1 MLRRF
6 IHLLLPPRLKK
17 FFYGDGVCVWH
28 SPWSVEEIQERLKAS
43 LPAAR
48 AVDRKY
54 AGIKGRVADS
64 SLRLQW
70 KVRVSNNACAPVFHG
85 VVVADPATGGAIIQG
100 VFSGDRIEQVFMGLW
115 TGAIVLIGL
124 LTFWTV
130 LFPLFAWGLLWM
142 GDGIMWVADFMI
154 PNQEDHIRR
163 YLSQVCAAEIPMSEI
178 QSGPEK
184 MSAREDWAVGAGLKG
199 YGL

>member
-1 MLRRF
+1 MLRRC

-28 SPWSVEEIQERLKAS
+28 SSWSVEEIQERLKAS

-54 AGIKGRVADS
+54 AGINGRVADL
-64 SLRLQW
+64 SLRLDW
-70 KVRVSNNACAPVFHG
+70 KVRGMTNSFAPVFHG
-85 VVVADPATGGAIIQG
+85 VIAADPATGGSVIKG
-100 VFSGDRIEQVFMGLW
+100 VFSGDRFGQVFMGLW
-115 TGAIVLIGL
+115 TGGLVLFGL
-124 LTFWTV
+124 LSIWTLV
-130 LFPLFAWGLLWM
+130 FPLAAWGMLWM
-142 GDGIMWVADFMI
+142 ANGIMWVAHSMM

-163 YLSQVCAAEIPMSEI
+163 YLSQVCSAEIPKSEI
-178 QSGPEK
+178 QSGPGK